1 MSLMAPVQ
9 DGKVIISETSQDNT
23 ERKTGSS
30 LDKEDFLML
39 LVAQMKYQDPL
50 EPESNT
56 EYVAQ
61 LAQFSELEQMQNLNS
76 TTVNTS
82 AYTLVG
88 KQVYIEQVS
97 DTGEEKKAEGMVE
110 YVTMQNGEPYVSVNG
125 ELYAYA
131 DIVKVIDETYLISQ
145 YIPHVEEQS
154 IQYLHWDSQDVEVK
168 GIEMGSKGY
177 EATSM
182 AIILVAEDGKT
193 IQVPVDKLTYEK
205 DKETGEGK
213 LTINKSVFAELTAG
227 NYVIAFVFD
236 DANKTVDYSSVTL
249 TVKGNPEKTDNT
261 GTDDNT
267 GTGGNTGSDDTQG

>member
-131 DIVKVIDETYLISQ
+131 DIVKVIDEAYMISQ

-182 AIILVAEDGKT
+182 AIILVAEDGET

-205 DKETGEGK
+205 DKATGEGK